1 MKEKLTQ
8 LCKELYIPIK
18 KIDPEKMNFYGN
30 QRYDEKTLIDYITEL
45 DNLLKGNIIS
55 IGGFSAG
62 SKILGFRSMRR
73 ISNDLDCLTNEEGV
87 RLLDN
92 YFHNDLFQTSD
103 YGDLFLEYKKI
114 PVSFDIEE
122 THGWRIPQ
130 DFFEGIRRF
139 YFLSGGLN
147 SISPE
152 YLIGLK
158 ARRSINK
165 KRFYGKDA
173 LDTIN
178 ILLAPFYRSELK
190 EINYEKI
197 GEIIRD
203 HASNKREE
211 IEEYL
216 EFIGNYSNHI
226 KKNEI
231 PLFEKSLK
239 YLKNSS
245 IKNIF

>member
-8 LCKELYIPIK
+8 LCENYNIPIK
-18 KIDPEKMNFYGN
+18 KIDPEKMTFYGTQKYN
-30 QRYDEKTLIDYITEL
+30 EQILINYLIEL
-45 DNLLKGNIIS
+45 DNLLKSNLIS

-73 ISNDLDCLTNEEGV
+73 ISNDLDCITNEEGIK
-87 RLLDN
+87 LLNEHFHDN
-92 YFHNDLFQTSD
+92 LFQTLD
-103 YGDLFLEYKKI
+103 YGDLFLEYKKV

-122 THGWRIPQ
+122 THGWKIPK
-130 DFFEGIRRF
+130 DFFEDIRRF
-139 YFLSGGLN
+139 SFLNGGLN

-158 ARRSINK
+158 TRRSINK

-178 ILLAPFYRSELK
+178 VLLSPFYRSELK
-190 EINYEKI
+190 EIDYEKI
-197 GEIIRD
+197 GKIIRE

-211 IEEYL
+211 IEAYL
-216 EFIGNYSNHI
+216 SFIGSYSNHI
-226 KKNEI
+226 KKKEI
-231 PLFEKSLK
+231 PLFEKSLNN
-239 YLKNSS
+239 LKHHT